1 MHNSHFMVMK
11 HTIYNNVRQL
21 LPSLLCLFGVSCLL
35 VSCYDLTE
43 MSHNPYAI
51 EVTGE
56 EKTSEVTPA
65 EDASPYADI
74 NLSYALSAEDSAK
87 CIDNIGSVPTDLR
100 SFLYQSY
107 YSQYQRA
114 TNLTHD
120 IYSGYGAYNQP
131 KHMNGSPRYGYTDGW
146 SAYRWEDFYNQRCT
160 EYRNI
165 LRALKFNNN
174 PEHYKNLFYKVRI
187 YMAFVLLAHTDT
199 YGDMPCKEYV
209 QARIPEENNVS
220 YNTQE
225 EIYDCMF
232 RMLEQAVDSIKP
244 DDAGQYNPA
253 DADICYFGDDMKW
266 LRFANTLRLR
276 LALRISNVDPARA
289 RKEGEAALSNQYGL
303 MQSNDDNMQTVP
315 KYAPVGIGGEDA
327 GGDENGMAMCSVA
340 YGGEFVLSWDME
352 QFYRNLSTGGAEYQ
366 IKTGRTGSTT
376 KVIDPRCLKCWYRA
390 NMTSETLAAGEES
403 LREDYVGCH
412 RNAQDD
418 DISMS
423 VLRYSLTKTQPKPTS
438 KELNPDF
445 YFNYCRPHVWLG
457 YAESLFLKAEAVLR
471 GWSGEGLTMDVEDY
485 VRAGIQASM
494 DHYQVS
500 AADAQSYIDGV
511 KCFADGTFQS
521 GDKERILEALI
532 THKWMAVFPNGNEG
546 WADFRRTDYPA
557 LEGMY
562 NPETGTVT
570 NTSGD
575 PLLDHHLIKRLLYPN
590 SESSNQYFANNAEL
604 QEKNRQSTRLWWDV
618 DDTLDDGG
626 NRKAA
631 YHNFTE
637 VPDAAE

>member
-1 MHNSHFMVMK
+1 MK
-11 HTIYNNVRQL
+11 HHIYNKVKHTAQRAL
-21 LPSLLCLFGVSCLL
+21 LLGGWLGGGLLS
-35 VSCYDLTE
+35 SCYDLTE

-51 EVTGE
+51 EGSGSAP
-56 EKTSEVTPA
+56 TSEVTPV
-65 EDASPYADI
+65 EDESKYADI
-74 NLSYALSAEDSAK
+74 NLDYYVTAEDSAYWK
-87 CIDNIGSVPTDLR
+87 DYISAVPSDLR

-120 IYSGYGAYNQP
+120 VYSGYGAYNQP

-160 EYRNI
+160 EYRNM
-165 LRALKFNNN
+165 LRALKFNSN
-174 PEHYKNLFYKVRI
+174 PEHYKNMFYKVRI

-209 QARIPEENNVS
+209 QAKIPEENNVPYDS
-220 YNTQE
+220 QQD
-225 EIYDCMF
+225 IYDCMF
-232 RMLEQAVDSIKP
+232 RMLEQAVDSINPEDKS
-244 DDAGQYNPA
+244 QYNIT
-253 DADICYFGDDMKW
+253 DDDICYFGDDLKW

-276 LALRISNVDPARA
+276 MALRISNVDPERA

-303 MQSNDDNMQTVP
+303 MESNDDNMQTVP
-315 KYAPVGIGGEDA
+315 KYAPASIGGEDA

-340 YGGEFVLSWDME
+340 YNGEFVLSWDME
-352 QFYRNLSTGGAEYQ
+352 QFYRNLSTGGAEY
-366 IKTGRTGSTT
+366 TVREGSGRNATNVT
-376 KVIDPRCLKCWYRA
+376 KVIDPRCLKCWYRG

-403 LREDYVGCH
+403 LREDYTGCH
-412 RNAQDD
+412 RNAPDD
-418 DISMS
+418 DLSMS
-423 VLRYSLTKTQPKPTS
+423 VLKYSLTKTQPKPAS
-438 KELNPDF
+438 KELNPDY
-445 YFNYCRPHVWLG
+445 YFNYSRPHVWLG
-457 YAESLFLKAEAVLR
+457 YAESLFLQAEAVLR
-471 GWSGEGLTMDVEDY
+471 GWSGEALTMSVEDY

-500 AADAQSYIDGV
+500 AAEAQAYIGGV

-562 NPETGTVT
+562 NAETGYTP

-575 PLLDHHLIKRLLYPN
+575 PILDRHLIKRLLYPN
-590 SESSNQYFANNAEL
+590 SESANQYFTSNTEL
-604 QEKNRQSTRLWWDV
+604 QQRNMQSTRLWWDV
-618 DDTLDDGG
+618 DDTMDDSG
-626 NRKAA
+626 NRKT
-631 YHNFTE
+631 YNNFR
-637 VPDAAE
+637 

>member
-1 MHNSHFMVMK
+1 MK
-11 HTIYNNVRQL
+11 HHIYNKV
-21 LPSLLCLFGVSCLL
+21 SLLLL
-35 VSCYDLTE
+35 TSCYDLTE
-43 MSHNPYAI
+43 MSHNPYAL
-51 EVTGE
+51 EGSGGAANGE
-56 EKTSEVTPA
+56 IVDVDDDTK
-65 EDASPYADI
+65 YADI
-74 NLSYALSAEDSAK
+74 NLNYAVTAEDSAIWK
-87 CIDNIGSVPTDLR
+87 EQISAVPDKFR

-120 IYSGYGAYNQP
+120 VYSGYGAYNQP

-160 EYRNI
+160 EYREI
-165 LRALKFNNN
+165 LRALKFNDN
-174 PEHYKNLFYKVRI
+174 PERYKNMFYKVRI

-209 QARIPEENNVS
+209 QAKIPEQNNVA

-244 DDAGQYNPA
+244 NDDSQYNIT
-253 DADICYFGDDMKW
+253 DGDICYFGDDLKW

-276 LALRISNVDPARA
+276 MALRISNVDPERA
-289 RKEGEAALSNQYGL
+289 KEEGEAALNNEYGL
-303 MQSNDDNMQTVP
+303 LESNEDNMQTVP
-315 KYAPVGIGGEDA
+315 KYASTSIGGEDS
-327 GGDENGMAMCSVA
+327 GGDENGIAMCSVA
-340 YGGEFVLSWDME
+340 YNGEFVLSWDME
-352 QFYRNLSTGGAEYQ
+352 QFYRNLSTGGAEYT
-366 IKTGRTGSTT
+366 IDVGVGRNHIYESHI
-376 KVIDPRCLKCWYRA
+376 IDPRCIKCWYRGNATA
-390 NMTSETLAAGEES
+390 NTLSSGTES

-418 DISMS
+418 EVSMS
-423 VLRYSLTKTQPKPTS
+423 VLNYSLTKTQPKPAS
-438 KELNPDF
+438 KDLNPDF
-445 YFNYCRPHVWLG
+445 YFNYCRPHVWLS

-471 GWSGEGLTMDVEDY
+471 GWSGTALTMGVEDY

-494 DHYQVS
+494 DHYQVD
-500 AADAQSYIDGV
+500 AAEAQSYIDGV
-511 KCFADGTFQS
+511 VCFNDGTFQS
-521 GDKERILEALI
+521 GDNERILEALI

-562 NPETGTVT
+562 NTETGVVT

-575 PLLDHHLIKRLLYPN
+575 PILDHHLIKRLLYPN
-590 SESSNQYFANNAEL
+590 SESQNQYFQNNAEL

-618 DDTLDDGG
+618 DDTMDDEGH
-626 NRKAA
+626 RKT
-631 YHNFTE
+631 YNNFR
-637 VPDAAE
+637 

>member
-1 MHNSHFMVMK
+1 MK
-11 HTIYNNVRQL
+11 HNIYNNVRHTILKVL
-21 LPSLLCLFGVSCLL
+21 LLGGAMGGFS
-35 VSCYDLTE
+35 SCYDLTE

-51 EVTGE
+51 EGSGSAP
-56 EKTSEVTPA
+56 TSEVTPV
-65 EDASPYADI
+65 EDNSEYADI
-74 NLSYALSAEDSAK
+74 NLDYYVTAEDSAYWK
-87 CIDNIGSVPTDLR
+87 DYISAVPGDLR
-100 SFLYQSY
+100 NFLYQSY

-160 EYRNI
+160 EYRNM

-174 PEHYKNLFYKVRI
+174 PDHYKNMFYKVRI

-209 QARIPEENNVS
+209 QAKIPEENNVP
-220 YNTQE
+220 YDTQQD
-225 EIYDCMF
+225 IYDCMF
-232 RMLEQAVDSIKP
+232 RMLEQAVDSINPEDKS
-244 DDAGQYNPA
+244 QYNIT
-253 DADICYFGDDMKW
+253 DEDICYFGDDYKW

-276 LALRISNVDPARA
+276 MALRISNVDPERA

-303 MQSNDDNMQTVP
+303 MESNDDNMQTVP
-315 KYAPVGIGGEDA
+315 KYASTSIGGEDS

-340 YGGEFVLSWDME
+340 YNGEFVLSWDME
-352 QFYRNLSTGGAEYQ
+352 QFYRNLSTGGAEYD
-366 IKTGRTGSTT
+366 IKTGRNTVRKDT
-376 KVIDPRCLKCWYRA
+376 IDPRCIKTWYRG

-403 LREDYVGCH
+403 MREDYTGCH
-412 RNAQDD
+412 RNAPDD

-423 VLRYSLTKTQPKPTS
+423 VLKYSLTKTQPKPAS
-438 KELNPDF
+438 KDLNPDF

-471 GWSGEGLTMDVEDY
+471 GWSGEALTMSVEDY

-494 DHYQVS
+494 DHYQVD
-500 AADAQSYIDGV
+500 AAEAQAYIGGV
-511 KCFADGTFQS
+511 KCFTDGTFQS

-562 NPETGTVT
+562 NTETGVVT

-590 SESSNQYFANNAEL
+590 SESANQYFTSNTEL
-604 QEKNRQSTRLWWDV
+604 QEKNKQSTRLWWDV
-618 DDTLDDGG
+618 DDTMDDSG
-626 NRKAA
+626 NRKT
-631 YHNFTE
+631 HNNFR
-637 VPDAAE
+637 

>member
-1 MHNSHFMVMK
+1 MRHH
-11 HTIYNNVRQL
+11 IYNKVRQTVL
-21 LPSLLCLFGVSCLL
+21 KALVLGGVMGGGLS
-35 VSCYDLTE
+35 SCYDLTE
-43 MSHNPYAI
+43 MSHNPYALEGSTGAASG
-51 EVTGE
+51 EVTDVDDNS
-56 EKTSEVTPA
+56 K
-65 EDASPYADI
+65 YADI
-74 NLSYALSAEDSAK
+74 NLSYAVTAEDSAYWK
-87 CIDNIGSVPTDLR
+87 EYISAVPNDLR

-120 IYSGYGAYNQP
+120 VYSGYGAYNQP

-165 LRALKFNNN
+165 LRALKFNDT
-174 PEHYKNLFYKVRI
+174 PDRYKNMFYKVRI

-209 QARIPEENNVS
+209 QAKIPEENNVA

-225 EIYDCMF
+225 EVYDCMF

-244 DDAGQYNPA
+244 NDEGQYNIT
-253 DADICYFGDDMKW
+253 DDDICYFGDDLKW

-276 LALRISNVDPARA
+276 MALRISNIDPERA

-303 MQSNDDNMQTVP
+303 LESNDDNMQTVP
-315 KYAPVGIGGEDA
+315 KYAPVSIGGEDA

-352 QFYRNLSTGGAEYQ
+352 QFYRNLSTGGAEYT

-390 NMTSETLAAGEES
+390 KMTSETLAAGEES

-418 DISMS
+418 AVSMS
-423 VLRYSLTKTQPKPTS
+423 VLNYSLTKTQPKPQS
-438 KELNPDF
+438 KDLNPDF
-445 YFNYCRPHVWLG
+445 YFNYCRPHVWLS

-471 GWSGEGLTMDVEDY
+471 GWSGESLTMSVEEY

-494 DHYQVS
+494 DHYEVD
-500 AADAQSYIDGV
+500 AAEAQSYIDGV
-511 KCFADGTFQS
+511 VCFNDGTFQS
-521 GDKERILEALI
+521 GDNERILEALI

-562 NPETGTVT
+562 DPETDVVT

-575 PLLDHHLIKRLLYPN
+575 PLLDHHLIKRILYPN
-590 SESSNQYFANNAEL
+590 SESQNQYYQNNAEL

-618 DDTLDDGG
+618 DDTMDDSG
-626 NRKAA
+626 NRKT
-631 YHNFTE
+631 HNNFR
-637 VPDAAE
+637 

>member
-1 MHNSHFMVMK
+1 MK
-11 HTIYNNVRQL
+11 HNIYNNVRHNNVRHTILKVL
-21 LPSLLCLFGVSCLL
+21 LLGGAMGGFS
-35 VSCYDLTE
+35 SCYDLTE

-51 EVTGE
+51 EGSGSAP
-56 EKTSEVTPA
+56 TSEVTPV
-65 EDASPYADI
+65 EDNSEYADI
-74 NLSYALSAEDSAK
+74 NLDYYVTAEDSAYWK
-87 CIDNIGSVPTDLR
+87 DYISAVPGDLR

-160 EYRNI
+160 EYRNM

-174 PEHYKNLFYKVRI
+174 PDHYKNMFYKVRI

-209 QARIPEENNVS
+209 QAKIPEENNVP
-220 YNTQE
+220 YDTQQD
-225 EIYDCMF
+225 IYDCMF
-232 RMLEQAVDSIKP
+232 RMLEQAVDSINPEDKS
-244 DDAGQYNPA
+244 QYNIT
-253 DADICYFGDDMKW
+253 DEDICYFGDDYKW

-276 LALRISNVDPARA
+276 MALRISNVDPERA

-303 MQSNDDNMQTVP
+303 MESNDDNMQTVP
-315 KYAPVGIGGEDA
+315 KYASTSIGGEDS

-340 YGGEFVLSWDME
+340 YNGEFVLSWDME
-352 QFYRNLSTGGAEYQ
+352 QFYRNLSTGGAEYT

-376 KVIDPRCLKCWYRA
+376 KTIDPRCIKTWYRG

-403 LREDYVGCH
+403 LREDYTGCH
-412 RNAQDD
+412 RNAPDD

-423 VLRYSLTKTQPKPTS
+423 VLKYSLTKTQPKPAS
-438 KELNPDF
+438 KDLNPDF

-471 GWSGEGLTMDVEDY
+471 GWSGEALTMSVEDY

-494 DHYQVS
+494 DHYQVD
-500 AADAQSYIDGV
+500 AAEAQAYIGGV
-511 KCFADGTFQS
+511 KCFTDGTFQS

-562 NPETGTVT
+562 NTETGIVT

-590 SESSNQYFANNAEL
+590 SESANQYFTSNTEL
-604 QEKNRQSTRLWWDV
+604 QEKNKQSTRLWWDV
-618 DDTLDDGG
+618 DDTMDDSG
-626 NRKAA
+626 NRKT
-631 YHNFTE
+631 YNNFR
-637 VPDAAE
+637 

>member
-1 MHNSHFMVMK
+1 MK
-11 HTIYNNVRQL
+11 RYIYNKVSL
-21 LPSLLCLFGVSCLL
+21 SLLSSAIFLL
-35 VSCYDLTE
+35 SSCYDLTE
-43 MSHNPYAI
+43 MSHNPYEI
-51 EVTGE
+51 EGNGGTANGE
-56 EKTSEVTPA
+56 VINVDDDTK
-65 EDASPYADI
+65 YADI
-74 NLSYALSAEDSAK
+74 NLSFAVTAEDAAYWKEYISA
-87 CIDNIGSVPTDLR
+87 VPNDFR

-165 LRALKFNNN
+165 LRALKFNDT
-174 PEHYKNLFYKVRI
+174 PDRYKNMFYKTRI

-209 QARIPEENNVS
+209 QAKIPEQNNVA

-232 RMLEQAVDSIKP
+232 RMLKQAVDSIKP
-244 DDAGQYNPA
+244 NDDSQYNLT
-253 DADICYFGDDMKW
+253 DDDICYFGDDLKW

-276 LALRISNVDPARA
+276 MALRISNVDPERA
-289 RKEGEAALSNQYGL
+289 KKEGEAALNNQYGL
-303 MQSNDDNMQTVP
+303 LESNEDNMQTVP
-315 KYAPVGIGGEDA
+315 KYAPVSIGGEDA

-352 QFYRNLSTGGAEYQ
+352 QFYRNLSTGGAEYT

-390 NMTSETLAAGEES
+390 HMTSETLAAGEES
-403 LREDYVGCH
+403 LREDYAGCH

-418 DISMS
+418 LLSMS
-423 VLRYSLTKTQPKPTS
+423 VLNYSLTKTQPKPAS
-438 KELNPDF
+438 KDLNPDF

-471 GWSGEGLTMDVEDY
+471 GWSGEGLTLSVEDY
-485 VRAGIQASM
+485 VRAGIKASM
-494 DHYQVS
+494 DHYQVD
-500 AADAQSYIDGV
+500 AAEAQSYIDGV
-511 KCFADGTFQS
+511 VAFNDGTFQS
-521 GDKERILEALI
+521 GDNERILEALI

-562 NPETGTVT
+562 DIETGTVT

-575 PLLDHHLIKRLLYPN
+575 PVLDHHLIKRILYPN
-590 SESSNQYFANNAEL
+590 SESQNQYYQNNAEL

-618 DDTLDDGG
+618 DDTMDDNG
-626 NRKAA
+626 NRKT
-631 YHNFTE
+631 YNNFR
-637 VPDAAE
+637 

>member
-1 MHNSHFMVMK
+1 MTHN
-11 HTIYNNVRQL
+11 IYNKVKHSVKAV
-21 LPSLLCLFGVSCLL
+21 SLLGGLAGAFLL
-35 VSCYDLTE
+35 SSCYDLTE
-43 MSHNPYAI
+43 MSHDPYAL
-51 EVTGE
+51 EQADGTGGGE
-56 EKTSEVTPA
+56 IIIVDDDSK
-65 EDASPYADI
+65 YADI
-74 NLSYALSAEDSAK
+74 NLNYEVSAEDSAFWK
-87 CIDNIGSVPTDLR
+87 DQISAVPDKFR

-120 IYSGYGAYNQP
+120 VYSGYGAYNQP

-160 EYRNI
+160 EYREM
-165 LRALKFNNN
+165 LRALKFNPT
-174 PEHYKNLFYKVRI
+174 PERYRNMFYKVRI
-187 YMAFVLLAHTDT
+187 YMAFVLLSHTDT

-209 QARIPEENNVS
+209 QAKLPEQNNVA
-220 YNTQE
+220 YDTQE
-225 EIYDCMF
+225 DIYDCMF

-244 DDAGQYNPA
+244 NDASQYNVT
-253 DADICYFGDDMKW
+253 DDDICYFGDDLKW

-276 LALRISNVDPARA
+276 MALRISNIDPERA
-289 RKEGEAALSNQYGL
+289 KEEGEAALNNEYGL
-303 MQSNDDNMQTVP
+303 LESNEDNMQTVP
-315 KYAPVGIGGEDA
+315 KYAPVSMGGEDA

-352 QFYRNLSTGGAEYQ
+352 QFYRNLSTGGAEY
-366 IKTGRTGSTT
+366 TVREGSGRNATNVT
-376 KVIDPRCLKCWYRA
+376 KVIDPRCIKCWYRG

-412 RNAQDD
+412 RNAKDD

-423 VLRYSLTKTQPKPTS
+423 VLTYSLTKTQPKPAS

-471 GWSGEGLTMDVEDY
+471 GWTGAGLTMDVKGY
-485 VRAGIQASM
+485 VQAGIQASM
-494 DHYQVS
+494 DHYQVD
-500 AADAQSYIDGV
+500 AAEAASYIDGL
-511 KCFADGTFQS
+511 KDFADGTFES
-521 GDKERILEALI
+521 GDRERILEALI

-562 NPETGTVT
+562 DASTGTVT

-575 PLLDHHLIKRLLYPN
+575 PVLDRHLIKRLLYPN
-590 SESSNQYFANNAEL
+590 SESQNLYYQDNAEL
-604 QEKNRQSTRLWWDV
+604 QQKNLQSTRLWWDV
-618 DDTLDDGG
+618 DDTNDDEG
-626 NRKAA
+626 NRKS
-631 YHNFTE
+631 HNNFRGE
-637 VPDAAE
+637 

>member
-1 MHNSHFMVMK
+1 MK
-11 HTIYNNVRQL
+11 HYIYNKVRNL
-21 LPSLLCLFGVSCLL
+21 LFAPCTLLLF
-35 VSCYDLTE
+35 SCYDLTD
-43 MSHNPYAI
+43 MSHNPYEI
-51 EVTGE
+51 EGTGGAANN
-56 EKTSEVTPA
+56 EVIVVDDNTK
-65 EDASPYADI
+65 YADI
-74 NLSYALSAEDSAK
+74 NLDFYVTAEDSAYWK
-87 CIDNIGSVPTDLR
+87 DYISAVPGDFR
-100 SFLYQSY
+100 SFLYQCY

-120 IYSGYGAYNQP
+120 VYSGYGAYNQP

-146 SAYRWEDFYNQRCT
+146 SAYRWEDFYNSRCT

-165 LRALKFNNN
+165 LRALKFNSS
-174 PEHYKNLFYKVRI
+174 PDHYKNMFYKTRI
-187 YMAFVLLAHTDT
+187 YMVFALLANTDT

-209 QARIPEENNVS
+209 QAKIPEENNVHYDS
-220 YNTQE
+220 QE

-232 RMLEQAVDSIKP
+232 RMLEQAVDSINPEDKS
-244 DDAGQYNPA
+244 QYNITE
-253 DADICYFGDDMKW
+253 DDICYFGDDYKW

-276 LALRISNVDPARA
+276 MALRISNVDPERA
-289 RKEGEAALSNQYGL
+289 QKEGEAALNSQYGL

-315 KYAPVGIGGEDA
+315 KYASTSIGGEDS

-352 QFYRNLSTGGAEYQ
+352 QFYRNLSTGGAEY
-366 IKTGRTGSTT
+366 TVRVGSGRNATNVT
-376 KVIDPRCLKCWYRA
+376 KIIDPRCLKTWYRA
-390 NMTSETLAAGEES
+390 NMTSTSLASGEES
-403 LREDYVGCH
+403 QREDYVGCH

-418 DISMS
+418 AISMS
-423 VLRYSLTKTQPKPTS
+423 VLSYSLTKTQPKPAS
-438 KELNPDF
+438 KELNPDY

-471 GWSGEGLTMDVEDY
+471 GWSGEALTMNVEDY

-494 DHYQVS
+494 DHYQVN
-500 AADAQSYIDGV
+500 AADAQSYINGV
-511 KCFADGTFQS
+511 ICLNDGTFQS

-546 WADFRRTDYPA
+546 WADLRRTDYPA

-562 NPETGTVT
+562 NTETGVVT

-590 SESSNQYFANNAEL
+590 SESSNQYFTSNVEL
-604 QEKNRQSTRLWWDV
+604 QEKNKQSTRLWWDV
-618 DDTLDDGG
+618 DDTNDESG
-626 NRKAA
+626 NRKT
-631 YHNFTE
+631 YNNFR
-637 VPDAAE
+637 

>member
-1 MHNSHFMVMK
+1 MK
-11 HTIYNNVRQL
+11 RYIYNKVSL
-21 LPSLLCLFGVSCLL
+21 SLLSSAIFLL
-35 VSCYDLTE
+35 SSCYDLTE
-43 MSHNPYAI
+43 MSHNPYEI
-51 EVTGE
+51 EGNGGTANGE
-56 EKTSEVTPA
+56 VINVDDDTK
-65 EDASPYADI
+65 YADI
-74 NLSYALSAEDSAK
+74 NLSFAVTAEDSAYWK
-87 CIDNIGSVPTDLR
+87 EYISAVPNDFR

-131 KHMNGSPRYGYTDGW
+131 KHMNNSPRYGYTDGW

-165 LRALKFNNN
+165 LRALKFNDT
-174 PEHYKNLFYKVRI
+174 PDRYKNMFYKTRI

-209 QARIPEENNVS
+209 QAKIPEQNNVA

-244 DDAGQYNPA
+244 NDDSQYNLT
-253 DADICYFGDDMKW
+253 DDDICYFGDDLKW

-276 LALRISNVDPARA
+276 MALRISNVDPERA
-289 RKEGEAALSNQYGL
+289 KKEGEAALNNQYGL
-303 MQSNDDNMQTVP
+303 LESNEDNMQTVP
-315 KYAPVGIGGEDA
+315 KYAPVSIGGEDA

-352 QFYRNLSTGGAEYQ
+352 QFYRNLSTGGAEYT

-390 NMTSETLAAGEES
+390 HMTSETLAAGEES
-403 LREDYVGCH
+403 LREDYAGCH

-418 DISMS
+418 LLSMS
-423 VLRYSLTKTQPKPTS
+423 VLNYSLTKTQPKPAS
-438 KELNPDF
+438 KDLNPDF

-471 GWSGEGLTMDVEDY
+471 GWSGESLTLSVEDY
-485 VRAGIQASM
+485 VRTGIKASM
-494 DHYQVS
+494 EHYSVD
-500 AADAQSYIDGV
+500 AAEAQSYIDGV
-511 KCFADGTFQS
+511 VAFNDGTFQS
-521 GDKERILEALI
+521 GDNERILEALI

-562 NPETGTVT
+562 DIETGTVT

-575 PLLDHHLIKRLLYPN
+575 PILDHHLIKRLLYPN
-590 SESSNQYFANNAEL
+590 SESQNQYYQNNAEL

-618 DDTLDDGG
+618 DDTMDDNG
-626 NRKAA
+626 NRKT
-631 YHNFTE
+631 YNNFR
-637 VPDAAE
+637 

>member
-1 MHNSHFMVMK
+1 MK
-11 HTIYNNVRQL
+11 HHIYNKVSLLLLTSSIFL
-21 LPSLLCLFGVSCLL
+21 LPA
-35 VSCYDLTE
+35 CYDLTE

-51 EVTGE
+51 ESSGGAVDGE
-56 EKTSEVTPA
+56 IVDVDDDTK
-65 EDASPYADI
+65 YADI
-74 NLSYALSAEDSAK
+74 NLNYAVTAEDSARWK
-87 CIDNIGSVPTDLR
+87 EQISAVPDKFR

-120 IYSGYGAYNQP
+120 VYSGYGAYNQP

-160 EYRNI
+160 EYREI
-165 LRALKFNNN
+165 LRALKFNDT
-174 PEHYKNLFYKVRI
+174 PERYKNMFYKVRI

-209 QARIPEENNVS
+209 QAKIPEQNNVA
-220 YNTQE
+220 YNSQE

-232 RMLEQAVDSIKP
+232 RMLEQAVDSITP
-244 DDAGQYNPA
+244 GDEDQYNITNG
-253 DADICYFGDDMKW
+253 DICYFGNDLKW

-276 LALRISNVDPARA
+276 MALRISNVDPERA
-289 RKEGEAALSNQYGL
+289 KKEGEAALNNKYGL
-303 MQSNDDNMQTVP
+303 LESNEDNMQTVP
-315 KYAPVGIGGEDA
+315 KYASTSIGGEDS

-340 YGGEFVLSWDME
+340 YNGEFVLSWDME
-352 QFYRNLSTGGAEYQ
+352 QFYRNLSTGGAEYT

-376 KVIDPRCLKCWYRA
+376 KVIDPRCIKCWYRG
-390 NMTSETLAAGEES
+390 NMTSETLVSAEES

-412 RNAQDD
+412 RNALDD

-423 VLRYSLTKTQPKPTS
+423 ELKYSLTKTQPKPAS
-438 KELNPDF
+438 KDLNPDF

-471 GWSGEGLTMDVEDY
+471 DWKGEALTMSVEDY
-485 VRAGIQASM
+485 IRAGIQASM
-494 DHYQVS
+494 DHYQVN
-500 AADAQSYIDGV
+500 AAEAQAYMDGV
-511 KCFADGTFQS
+511 KCFTDGTFQS
-521 GDKERILEALI
+521 SDKERILEALI

-562 NPETGTVT
+562 NTETGVVT

-575 PLLDHHLIKRLLYPN
+575 PILNHHLIKRILYPN
-590 SESSNQYFANNAEL
+590 SESQNQYFTGNAEL
-604 QEKNRQSTRLWWDV
+604 QEKNKQSTRLWWDV
-618 DDTLDDGG
+618 DDTMDDTGYRKTYNNFRG
-626 NRKAA
+626 N
-631 YHNFTE
+631 
-637 VPDAAE
+637 P

>member
-1 MHNSHFMVMK
+1 MEGSGGAAN
-11 HTIYNNVRQL
+11 
-21 LPSLLCLFGVSCLL
+21 
-35 VSCYDLTE
+35 
-43 MSHNPYAI
+43 
-51 EVTGE
+51 GE
-56 EKTSEVTPA
+56 IVDVDDDTK
-65 EDASPYADI
+65 YADI
-74 NLSYALSAEDSAK
+74 NLNYAVTAEDSAIWK
-87 CIDNIGSVPTDLR
+87 EQISAVPDKFR

-120 IYSGYGAYNQP
+120 VYSGYGAYNQP

-160 EYRNI
+160 EYREI
-165 LRALKFNNN
+165 LRALKFNDN
-174 PEHYKNLFYKVRI
+174 PERYKNMFYKVRI

-209 QARIPEENNVS
+209 QAKIPEQNNVA

-244 DDAGQYNPA
+244 NDDSQYNIT
-253 DADICYFGDDMKW
+253 DGDICYFGDDLKW

-276 LALRISNVDPARA
+276 MALRISNVDPERA
-289 RKEGEAALSNQYGL
+289 KEEGEAALNNEYGL
-303 MQSNDDNMQTVP
+303 LESNEDNMQTVP
-315 KYAPVGIGGEDA
+315 KYASTSIGGEDS
-327 GGDENGMAMCSVA
+327 GGDENGIAMCSVA
-340 YGGEFVLSWDME
+340 YNGEFVLSWDME
-352 QFYRNLSTGGAEYQ
+352 QFYRNLSTGGAEYT
-366 IKTGRTGSTT
+366 IDVGVGRNHIYESHI
-376 KVIDPRCLKCWYRA
+376 IDPRCIKCWYRGNATA
-390 NMTSETLAAGEES
+390 NTLSSGTES

-418 DISMS
+418 EVSMS
-423 VLRYSLTKTQPKPTS
+423 VLNYSLTKTQPKPAS
-438 KELNPDF
+438 KDLNPDF
-445 YFNYCRPHVWLG
+445 YFNYCRPHVWLS

-471 GWSGEGLTMDVEDY
+471 GWSGTALTMGVEDY

-494 DHYQVS
+494 DHYQVD
-500 AADAQSYIDGV
+500 AAEAQSYIDGV
-511 KCFADGTFQS
+511 VCFNDGTFQS
-521 GDKERILEALI
+521 GDNERILEALI

-562 NPETGTVT
+562 NTETGVVT

-575 PLLDHHLIKRLLYPN
+575 PILDHHLIKRLLYPN
-590 SESSNQYFANNAEL
+590 SESQNQYFQNNAEL

-618 DDTLDDGG
+618 DDTMDDEGH
-626 NRKAA
+626 RKT
-631 YHNFTE
+631 YNNFR
-637 VPDAAE
+637 

>member
-1 MHNSHFMVMK
+1 MIHIIY
-11 HTIYNNVRQL
+11 IYNRVKALRLHSIL
-21 LPSLLCLFGVSCLL
+21 LLAPCFLLS
-35 VSCYDLTE
+35 SCYDLTD
-43 MSHNPYAI
+43 MSHDPYALEGSTGTAGG
-51 EVTGE
+51 EVIDD
-56 EKTSEVTPA
+56 
-65 EDASPYADI
+65 EDDTKYADI
-74 NLSYALSAEDSAK
+74 NLSYAVSAEDSAYWK
-87 CIDNIGSVPTDLR
+87 DYISSVPTDLR
-100 SFLYQSY
+100 SFFYQSY

-120 IYSGYGAYNQP
+120 VYSGYGAYNQP

-146 SAYRWEDFYNQRCT
+146 SAYRWEDFYQARCT
-160 EYRNI
+160 EYRNV
-165 LRALKFNNN
+165 LRALKFNPT
-174 PEHYKNLFYKVRI
+174 PERYRNLFYKVRI
-187 YMAFVLLAHTDT
+187 YMAFTLLSHTDT
-199 YGDMPCKEYV
+199 YGDMPCKAYV
-209 QARIPEENNVS
+209 QARIPEENNVA
-220 YNTQE
+220 YDTQE
-225 EIYDCMF
+225 EIYDCLF
-232 RMLEQAVDSIKP
+232 RMLEQAVDSIQP
-244 DDAGQYNPA
+244 DDASQYNPS

-276 LALRISNVDPARA
+276 MALRISNVSPERA
-289 RKEGEAALSNQYGL
+289 RQEGEAALASPYGL

-315 KYAPVGIGGEDA
+315 KYAPVSLGGEDA

-352 QFYRNLSTGGAEYQ
+352 QLYRTLSTGGAEYT

-376 KVIDPRCLKCWYRA
+376 KVIDPRCIKCWYRGG
-390 NMTSETLAAGEES
+390 MTSTTLASGEES

-423 VLRYSLTKTQPKPTS
+423 VLKYSLTKTQPKPAS
-438 KELNPDF
+438 KDLNADF

-471 GWSGEGLTMDVEDY
+471 GWSAPGLTQSVEDY
-485 VRAGIQASM
+485 VRLGIQASM

-500 AADAQSYIDGV
+500 AAEAQSYIDGV
-511 KCFADGTFQS
+511 VAFADGTFQS
-521 GDKERILEALI
+521 SDRERVLEAII

-562 NPETGTVT
+562 NTETGTVT

-575 PLLDHHLIKRLLYPN
+575 PVLDHHLIKRILYPN
-590 SESSNQYFANNAEL
+590 SESQNQWYQNNAEL
-604 QEKNRQSTRLWWDV
+604 QARNRQSTRLWWDV
-618 DDTLDDGG
+618 DDTLDDAG
-626 NRKAA
+626 NRKN
-631 YHNFTE
+631 HNNFR
-637 VPDAAE
+637 

>member
-1 MHNSHFMVMK
+1 MK
-11 HTIYNNVRQL
+11 HHIYNKV
-21 LPSLLCLFGVSCLL
+21 SLLLL
-35 VSCYDLTE
+35 TSSFFLLTSCYDLTE
-43 MSHNPYAI
+43 MSHNPYAL
-51 EVTGE
+51 EGSGGAANGE
-56 EKTSEVTPA
+56 IVDVDDDTK
-65 EDASPYADI
+65 YADI
-74 NLSYALSAEDSAK
+74 NLNYAVTAEDSAIWK
-87 CIDNIGSVPTDLR
+87 EQISAVPDKFR

-120 IYSGYGAYNQP
+120 VYSGYGAYNQP

-160 EYRNI
+160 EYREI
-165 LRALKFNNN
+165 LRALKFNDN
-174 PEHYKNLFYKVRI
+174 PERYKNMFYKVRI

-209 QARIPEENNVS
+209 QAKIPEQNNVA
-220 YNTQE
+220 YHTQE

-244 DDAGQYNPA
+244 NDDSQYNIT
-253 DADICYFGDDMKW
+253 DGDICYFGDDLKW

-276 LALRISNVDPARA
+276 MALRISNVDPERA
-289 RKEGEAALSNQYGL
+289 KEEGEAALNNEYGL
-303 MQSNDDNMQTVP
+303 LESNEDNMQTVP
-315 KYAPVGIGGEDA
+315 KYASTSIGGEDS
-327 GGDENGMAMCSVA
+327 GGDENGIAMCSVA
-340 YGGEFVLSWDME
+340 YNGEFVLSWDME
-352 QFYRNLSTGGAEYQ
+352 QFYRNLSTGGAEYT

-376 KVIDPRCLKCWYRA
+376 KIIDPRCLKCWFRA
-390 NMTSETLAAGEES
+390 KMTSETLAAGEES

-418 DISMS
+418 EVSMS
-423 VLRYSLTKTQPKPTS
+423 VLNYSLTKTQPKPAS
-438 KELNPDF
+438 KDLNPDF
-445 YFNYCRPHVWLG
+445 YFNYCRPHVWLS

-471 GWSGEGLTMDVEDY
+471 GWSGTALTMGVEDY

-494 DHYQVS
+494 DHYQVD
-500 AADAQSYIDGV
+500 AAEAQSYIDGV
-511 KCFADGTFQS
+511 VCFNDGTFQS
-521 GDKERILEALI
+521 GDNERILEALI

-562 NPETGTVT
+562 NTETGVVT

-575 PLLDHHLIKRLLYPN
+575 PILDHHLIKRLLYPN
-590 SESSNQYFANNAEL
+590 SESQNQYFQNNAEL

-618 DDTLDDGG
+618 DDTMDDEGH
-626 NRKAA
+626 RKT
-631 YHNFTE
+631 YNNFR
-637 VPDAAE
+637 